1 MISILTE
8 ARKGVLT
15 KFGGDLE
22 AIGKQLGPSI
32 AGALGPAIRQRVQHR
47 ADTAGQP
54 SKAWDA
60 SYKNFL
66 VSPRYPG
73 VGGKGR
79 EHRSGARAFD
89 DSQAFHA
96 AMGARQGAYSVSGGM
111 WEGLTRIVI
120 TPTLVE
126 LRFRGRSESQ
136 SPNIRGGRRQLI
148 NYTIHQGGMARAV
161 ARRAKVGTARGLRIN
176 NALKA
181 STVLSQHGV
190 NVLALSTV
198 ELEAI
203 SIGAVSSLAQGVG
216 NMLDVEWSGGVIR
229 GATVEEVMRRML
241 GGGPTIGT
249 GV

>member
-8 ARKGVLT
+8 ARQGTLR
-15 KFGGDLE
+15 KFGGDLD
-22 AIGKQLGPSI
+22 AIGKLLGPSI

-54 SKAWDA
+54 LRVWDTG
-60 SYKNFL
+60 YKNFL

-79 EHRSGARAFD
+79 DHRTGARAFD

-96 AMGARQGAYSVSGGM
+96 AMGARAGAYSVSGGM
-111 WEGLTRIVI
+111 WSGLTRIVI

-126 LRFRGRSESQ
+126 LRFRGRSEGQ
-136 SPNIRGGRRQLI
+136 SPNIRGGRR
-148 NYTIHQGGMARAV
+148 RS
-161 ARRAKVGTARGLRIN
+161 GTARGLLIN

-203 SIGAVSSLAQGVG
+203 SVGTLSSLAQGVG
-216 NMLDVEWSGGVIR
+216 SALDVQWSGGIVS
-229 GATVEEVMRRML
+229 GATVEEVMHRML
-241 GGGPTIGT
+241 GGGPAIGT